1 MDRICVIDGVL
12 VVRVVARRDGEI
24 EVDEIDIQ
32 IGQDQLF
39 ANPLPYDAGH
49 LVAVDLDDRRLHLD
63 LRHRFLMSAN
73 RLPALSVL
81 LGGFTMLGDPAGV
94 IFAFA
99 SLSAPHRRR
108 ALSVGQSRPTTT
120 SWHLS
125 KATRDTKTKHL
136 NSR

>member
-1 MDRICVIDGVL
+1 MRISDWSSDVCSSDLLEVELLDAGLVRRDGGAFDADAVLLDRIGGIDGDL
-12 VVRVVARRDGEI
+12 VVRLVALLDGEI

-73 RLPALSVL
+73 RLPALSEIGRASCRER
-81 LGGFTMLGDPAGV
+81 GG
-94 IFAFA
+94 
-99 SLSAPHRRR
+99 
-108 ALSVGQSRPTTT
+108 Q
-120 SWHLS
+120 
-125 KATRDTKTKHL
+125 
-136 NSR
+136 

>member
-1 MDRICVIDGVL
+1 MRISDWSSDVCSSDLADAVLLDRIGGIDGDL
-12 VVRVVARRDGEI
+12 VVRLVALLDGEI

-73 RLPALSVL
+73 RLQARKTIGRESV
-81 LGGFTMLGDPAGV
+81 
-94 IFAFA
+94 
-99 SLSAPHRRR
+99 RER
-108 ALSVGQSRPTTT
+108 VGQYV
-120 SWHLS
+120 
-125 KATRDTKTKHL
+125 
-136 NSR
+136 